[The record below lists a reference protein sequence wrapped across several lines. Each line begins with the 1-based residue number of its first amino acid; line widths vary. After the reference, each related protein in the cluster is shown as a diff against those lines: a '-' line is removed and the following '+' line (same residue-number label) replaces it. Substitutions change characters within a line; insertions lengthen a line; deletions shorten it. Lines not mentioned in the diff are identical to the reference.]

1 MLGTSIMLEM
11 LQPVVTVFIITV
23 VLILILRPLANKFN
37 LVDKPDERKTHDG
50 HIPLIGGI
58 AIYLGTAITFQ
69 LFGLVDEQTKIVL
82 LAGAFIVFIG
92 MLDDKYDLPVRFRIL
107 GQLLVAALLCSGLGA
122 YIENLGDLFTFGDVE
137 LGVLGIPFTYI
148 AVIAA
153 INAYNMIDGIDG
165 LLGGMSVISFVGLAY
180 LFNVAGNEIFTINSL
195 IIIGS
200 ILAYL
205 IFNMMNQNPHKYK
218 VFMGDAG
225 SMLIGLYVIWMLI
238 IGSQQTVY
246 GPESFSAVLALFI
259 VGLPLID
266 MAAIIVRRKRKG
278 QSPFKPDR
286 DHMHHILMR
295 SGFSTKQSLLI
306 LLFLS
311 SLLFIV
317 GVFIN
322 THSNSFVGLL
332 LFIVTYISYQYVIQ
346 NAWRFSKFLK
356 GND

>member
-1 MLGTSIMLEM
+1 MLEM
-11 LQPVVTVFIITV
+11 LQPMLTVFIITV

-37 LVDKPDERKTHDG
+37 LVDKPNERKTHDG

-69 LFGLVDEQTKIVL
+69 VFGLIDEPTKIVL

-122 YIENLGDLFTFGDVE
+122 YIENLGDLFTFGDIE

-165 LLGGMSVISFVGLAY
+165 LLGGMSIISFIGLTY
-180 LFNVAGNEIFTINSL
+180 LFDNAGNEIFTENAL
-195 IIIGS
+195 IIIGA

-205 IFNMMNQNPHKYK
+205 VFNMMNQKQRKYK
-218 VFMGDAG
+218 IFMGDAG

-238 IGSQQTVY
+238 IGTQKTVY
-246 GPESFSAVLALFI
+246 GQESFSAVLALFI

-266 MAAIIVRRKRKG
+266 MAAIIIRRKRKG

-295 SGFSTKQSLLI
+295 SGFSTKQSLFI

-311 SLLFIV
+311 SLLLMV
-317 GVFIN
+317 GIFIN
-322 THSNSFVGLL
+322 TYFNSFIGLL

-346 NAWRFSKFLK
+346 HAWRFTKLLR
-356 GND
+356 D

>member
-1 MLGTSIMLEM
+1 MLEM
-11 LQPVVTVFIITV
+11 LQPIITVFIITV

-50 HIPLIGGI
+50 HIPLIGGL

-69 LFGLVDEQTKIVL
+69 LFGLIDEPTKIVL

-122 YIENLGDLFTFGDVE
+122 YIENLGDLFTFGDIE

-165 LLGGMSVISFVGLAY
+165 LLGGMSIISFIGLAY
-180 LFNVAGNEIFTINSL
+180 LFDNAGNEIFTENSL
-195 IIIGS
+195 IIIGA

-205 IFNMMNQNPHKYK
+205 VFNMMNQKHRKYK

-238 IGSQQTVY
+238 IGSQPTVY
-246 GPESFSAVLALFI
+246 GQASFPAVLALFI

-295 SGFSTKQSLLI
+295 SGFSNKQSLLI
-306 LLFLS
+306 LLLLS
-311 SLLFIV
+311 SLLLMI
-317 GVFIN
+317 GILIN
-322 THSNSFVGLL
+322 TYFNSFIGLL
-332 LFIVTYISYQYVIQ
+332 LFIATYISYQFVIQ
-346 NAWRFSKFLK
+346 HAWRFSKFLK

>member
-1 MLGTSIMLEM
+1 MLEM
-11 LQPVVTVFIITV
+11 LQPTITVFILTV
-23 VLILILRPLANKFN
+23 ILILMLRPLANKFN

-137 LGVLGIPFTYI
+137 LGILGIPFTYI

-165 LLGGMSVISFVGLAY
+165 LLGGMSIISFIGLAY
-180 LFNVAGNEIFTINSL
+180 LFYGAGNQTFSINSL
-195 IIIGS
+195 IIIGA
-200 ILAYL
+200 ILGYL
-205 IFNMMNQNPHKYK
+205 VFNMMSQKHRKYK
-218 VFMGDAG
+218 IFMGDAG

-238 IGSQQTVY
+238 IGSQKTVY
-246 GPESFSAVLALFI
+246 GQESFSAVLALFI

-306 LLFLS
+306 LSFIS
-311 SLLFIV
+311 TLLLMLGIL
-317 GVFIN
+317 IN
-322 THSNSFVGLL
+322 TYFDSFIGLL
-332 LFIVTYISYQYVIQ
+332 LFIVTYIFYQYIIQ
-346 NAWRFSKFLK
+346 HAWRFTKLLRK
-356 GND
+356 

>member
-1 MLGTSIMLEM
+1 MLEM
-11 LQPVVTVFIITV
+11 LQPMLTVFIFTV
-23 VLILILRPLANKFN
+23 VLILILMPLANKFN
-37 LVDKPDERKTHDG
+37 LVDKPNERKTHDG

-69 LFGLVDEQTKIVL
+69 IFGLIDEPTKIVL

-122 YIENLGDLFTFGDVE
+122 YIENLGDLFTLGDIE
-137 LGVLGIPFTYI
+137 LGVLGLPFTYI

-165 LLGGMSVISFVGLAY
+165 LLGGMSIISFIGLAY
-180 LFNVAGNEIFTINSL
+180 LFHDDGNEIFTVNSL
-195 IIIGS
+195 IIIGA

-205 IFNMMNQNPHKYK
+205 IFNMMSQKHRKYK

-246 GPESFSAVLALFI
+246 GQESFSAILALFI

-295 SGFSTKQSLLI
+295 AGFSTQQSLLI
-306 LLFLS
+306 LLLLS
-311 SLLFIV
+311 SLLLVI
-317 GVFIN
+317 GIIIN
-322 THSNSFVGLL
+322 TLFNSFIGLV
-332 LFIVTYISYQYVIQ
+332 LFIVIYIFYQYVIQ
-346 NAWRFSKFLK
+346 HAWRFTKLLR
-356 GND
+356 D

>member
-1 MLGTSIMLEM
+1 MLEM
-11 LQPVVTVFIITV
+11 LQPMITVFIITV

-58 AIYLGTAITFQ
+58 AIYLGTAITMQ
-69 LFGLVDEQTKIVL
+69 IFGLVDEQTKIVL
-82 LAGAFIVFIG
+82 LSGAFIVFIG

-165 LLGGMSVISFVGLAY
+165 LLGGMSVISFIGLAY
-180 LFNVAGNEIFTINSL
+180 LFNIAGNETFTINSL
-195 IIIGS
+195 IIIGA

-205 IFNMMNQNPHKYK
+205 IFNMMNQKYHKYK

-238 IGSQQTVY
+238 IGTQNTVY
-246 GPESFSAVLALFI
+246 GHESFSAVLALFS

-295 SGFSTKQSLLI
+295 SGFTTKQSLLI

-317 GVFIN
+317 GFFIN
-322 THSNSFVGLL
+322 THFNSFIGLL
-332 LFIVTYISYQYVIQ
+332 FFVITYISYQYVIQ
-346 NAWRFSKFLK
+346 HAWRFSKFLK
-356 GND
+356 GTN

>member
-1 MLGTSIMLEM
+1 MLEM
-11 LQPVVTVFIITV
+11 LQPMITVFIITV
-23 VLILILRPLANKFN
+23 ILILILRPLANKFN
-37 LVDKPDERKTHDG
+37 LVDKPNERKTHDG

-69 LFGLVDEQTKIVL
+69 LFGLIDEPTKIVL

-107 GQLLVAALLCSGLGA
+107 GQLLVAALLCSGLGG
-122 YIENLGDLFTFGDVE
+122 YIENLGDLFTFGDIE

-165 LLGGMSVISFVGLAY
+165 LLGGMSIISFIGLAY
-180 LFNVAGNEIFTINSL
+180 LFNNAGNEIFAVNSL
-195 IIIGS
+195 IIIGAV
-200 ILAYL
+200 LAYL
-205 IFNMMNQNPHKYK
+205 VFNMMNQKHRKYK

-238 IGSQQTVY
+238 IGSQPTVY
-246 GPESFSAVLALFI
+246 GQESFSAVLALFI

-295 SGFSTKQSLLI
+295 SGFSTRQSLLI
-306 LLFLS
+306 LLLLS
-311 SLLFIV
+311 SLLLII
-317 GVFIN
+317 GIFIN
-322 THSNSFVGLL
+322 TYLISFIGLL
-332 LFIVTYISYQYVIQ
+332 FFIVTYIGYQYVIQ
-346 NAWRFSKFLK
+346 HAWRFIKLLK
-356 GND
+356 VNKK

>member
-1 MLGTSIMLEM
+1 M
-11 LQPVVTVFIITV
+11 LQPMRTVFIITV

-92 MLDDKYDLPVRFRIL
+92 MLDDKYDLPVRFRML

-122 YIENLGDLFTFGDVE
+122 YIENLGDLFTLGDVE

-180 LFNVAGNEIFTINSL
+180 LFNVAGNQSFTVNSL
-195 IIIGS
+195 IIIGA
-200 ILAYL
+200 IFAYL
-205 IFNMMNQNPHKYK
+205 VFNMMNAKQRKYK

-295 SGFSTKQSLLI
+295 SDFSTKQSLLI
-306 LLFLS
+306 LLLMS
-311 SLLFIV
+311 VLLLTV

-322 THSNSFVGLL
+322 TYFSTFIGLL
-332 LFIVTYISYQYVIQ
+332 LFIAIYICYQYLVQ
-346 NAWRFSKFLK
+346 NAWQLTLLIRNKRK
-356 GND
+356 